1 MESTDAQP
9 LLDDDARR
17 TFTESLDENFCVSAG
32 AGVGKTTAITRRI
45 ANLALRRHQ
54 EGNVLSRL
62 VVVTYG
68 KLAAEE
74 LRVRT
79 RDLVLQHLDKSAHG
93 RQTLLTDLR
102 GAFFGTI
109 HSFCLK
115 LIREQGRFLGLPETV
130 DLLEERDE
138 AALWE
143 RFCEGGAVDALALPP
158 HLLARVTRHLSFERL
173 LELACALG
181 PEVSEMSGVFHPDD
195 EPPALDFSIALA
207 DDGGRSKEKTAAHQ
221 RNLEA
226 WIDDFAG
233 NAPYLELPEYTG
245 GSKTFLAAV
254 SAAVEPYTR
263 WLNEAAGA
271 LAVRIARAFR
281 DYRQEKGLMTYR
293 DQIFWCRRLVEEP
306 AVLARLRARGYRV
319 ILDEAQDT
327 DADMFAILTEITRPE
342 GATPGTWPVEKDA
355 PGPAP
360 GRFSFVGDDQQSI
373 YSERANLAVY
383 RRYIEAFK
391 AECGGRHLEFSVTMR
406 CPRRVIDVVN
416 TVFTGGRLAQP
427 FVEFRELAPRPHCPD
442 GTTWRLD
449 LDPLEPGEG
458 RAGLD
463 ARVTHECRQV
473 ADFLATHGREGLG
486 ITHWS
491 EVAVIAPRVRWLETA
506 AELFAKRGLPGCL
519 LSQKRIARELAR
531 HSWPAALFHVLVHP
545 WDRFELI
552 GVLREIFAVS
562 DVDLARLH
570 RHAPAG
576 GGSGLTFWP
585 QAPSAG
591 HASGKHGPI
600 PSTRLRQALELLH
613 ALRRSFPIDAPGH
626 ASRRLTTGDDC
637 GTLSRY
643 VDMVLRKTAL
653 AARLE
658 AIGESSA
665 ALDCLRAKALS
676 AECAG
681 VTLRGWVRGL
691 VDALEQPVPMEDS
704 GRNAIQFLTCLKA
717 KGLEWPVVIP
727 LGLGCEIRERPQ
739 MFPRIET
746 AGPRT
751 QIHFSAVT
759 VDPAVREERR
769 ARRAEEL
776 QRMLYVTFTRARRL
790 LIVPDG
796 SQLYGGQM
804 PNFLGLALWDKLDLP
819 KLFDEPPSPLPH
831 GPRADAAVTT
841 EDPGPPYF
849 EENKRRLS
857 RAATVSRQIPRRV
870 LPSGLVHA
878 KPGQEPEARTD
889 RRMLDAHG
897 QSTDAEDDRLLT
909 TEEIGLHDAG
919 TGEPLAGI
927 GGIDYG
933 NWWHAVLERYP
944 WKARHEEMREEYLR
958 AERARIATSV
968 AWTSR
973 AAEELQRFSTS
984 GVRKEFLEA
993 GAVFLPEMPFSHP
1006 RHADEWMEGIMDLV
1020 ILTRNGAKLWIVD
1033 WKTDRRRPADTD
1045 DGAFLRRLAEKY
1057 SPQLKAYAEVFA
1069 QGLKRPVDRL
1079 LIYSTAL
1086 GRNGAH
1092 REELTTLVGKL
1103 RQPAWTPGRS
1113 RSCRTPRRRAIS
1125 RARVRCPSGAACNR
1139 RYRTPV
1145 GSDAARARPV
1155 GPLRARVRSSAPD
1168 RKPDRN
1174 RAGGSARHGPRIPV

>member
-1 MESTDAQP
+1 MHSPDAQT

-17 TFTESLDENFCVSAG
+17 TFTESLDENLCVSAG

-45 ANLALRRHQ
+45 ANLALRRQ
-54 EGNVLSRL
+54 QDGNVLSRL

-93 RQTLLTDLR
+93 RQTLLADLR

-115 LIREQGRFLGLPETV
+115 LIREQGRYLGLPETV

-138 AALWE
+138 ATLWE

-173 LELACALG
+173 LELARAFD
-181 PEVSEMSGVFHPDD
+181 PEISEASGVFAPDD
-195 EPPALDFSIALA
+195 EPPALDFSVALA
-207 DDGGRSKEKTAAHQ
+207 DDGGRSKEKTRAHQ
-221 RNLEA
+221 RHLEA
-226 WIDDFAG
+226 WISDFDG
-233 NAPYLELPEYTG
+233 DAPYLELPDYTG

-254 SAAVEPYTR
+254 DAAVEPYAR

-281 DYRQEKGLMTYR
+281 DHRLEKGLMSYR
-293 DQIFWCRRLVEEP
+293 DQIFWCRRLVEDP
-306 AVLARLRARGYRV
+306 AVLSRLRARGYRV

-342 GATPGTWPVEKDA
+342 GATPGTWPEEAGA
-355 PGPAP
+355 PDPAP

-383 RRYIEAFK
+383 RKYIEAFK
-391 AECGGRHLEFSVTMR
+391 SGRGGRHLEFSVTMR
-406 CPRRVIDVVN
+406 CPRHVIDVVN

-427 FVEFRELAPRPHCPD
+427 FVEFRKLAPRPHCPEGD
-442 GTTWRLD
+442 AWRIDLAT
-449 LDPLEPGEG
+449 LDPAEG

-463 ARVTHECRQV
+463 VRVTYECRQI
-473 ADFLATHGREGLG
+473 ADLLITRGRVGLG
-486 ITHWS
+486 INHWS
-491 EVAVIAPRVRWLETA
+491 EVAIIAPRVHWLETA
-506 AELFAKRGLPGCL
+506 AGLFAERGLPGCL

-570 RHAPAG
+570 RQTPPG

-585 QAPSAG
+585 QAPHTG
-591 HASGKHGPI
+591 QTSGKHGPV

-613 ALRRSFPIDAPGH
+613 DLRRSFPIDAPDLGH

-643 VDMVLRKTAL
+643 VDTVLRKTAL

-727 LGLGCEIRERPQ
+727 LGLGCEIRERAQ
-739 MFPRIET
+739 TFPRIEQT
-746 AGPRT
+746 GTRT
-751 QIHFSAVT
+751 QIHFSGVT
-759 VDPAVREERR
+759 VDPGVREERR

-790 LIVPDG
+790 LVVPDG
-796 SQLYGGQM
+796 SRLYNGQT

-819 KLFDEPPSPLPH
+819 KLFDVPPAPPSHDRSLDA
-831 GPRADAAVTT
+831 GAAV

-857 RAATVSRQIPRRV
+857 RAATISREIPRRI
-870 LPSGLVHA
+870 LPSGLVHP
-878 KPGQEPEARTD
+878 KSGQEPEARTD
-889 RRMLDAHG
+889 RRAVDAHG
-897 QSTDAEDDRLLT
+897 QGADVEDDRLLT
-909 TEEIGLHDAG
+909 AEEAGLLD
-919 TGEPLAGI
+919 TGAVEPLAGI

-944 WKARHEEMREEYLR
+944 WNARDEDAREVYLR
-958 AERARIATSV
+958 EQRTRIATSV

-973 AAEELQRFSTS
+973 ASEELQRFSAS
-984 GVRKEFLEA
+984 ALRSEFLEA
-993 GAVFLPEMPFSHP
+993 GEIFLPEMPFSHP
-1006 RHADEWMEGIMDLV
+1006 RKADEWMEGIMDLV
-1020 ILTRNGAKLWIVD
+1020 VLTRGGAKLWIVD
-1033 WKTDRRRPADTD
+1033 WKTDRRRPSDAD
-1045 DGAFLRRLAEKY
+1045 DGAFLRRIAEKY

-1069 QGLKRPVDRL
+1069 QGFGRPVDRL
-1079 LIYSTAL
+1079 LLYSTAL
-1086 GRNGAH
+1086 GA
-1092 REELTTLVGKL
+1092 TFSVD
-1103 RQPAWTPGRS
+1103 
-1113 RSCRTPRRRAIS
+1113 
-1125 RARVRCPSGAACNR
+1125 AR
-1139 RYRTPV
+1139 
-1145 GSDAARARPV
+1145 
-1155 GPLRARVRSSAPD
+1155 
-1168 RKPDRN
+1168 
-1174 RAGGSARHGPRIPV
+1174 